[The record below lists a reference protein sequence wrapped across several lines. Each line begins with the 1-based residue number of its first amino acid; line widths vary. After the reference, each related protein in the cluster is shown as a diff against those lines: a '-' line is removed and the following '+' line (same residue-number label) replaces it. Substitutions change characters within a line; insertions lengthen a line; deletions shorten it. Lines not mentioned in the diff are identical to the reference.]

1 MAQKDQNRE
10 AAIAVIRQAGEK
22 CKSTFICRD
31 KIGDFTGGA
40 ISAGYIANL
49 DSIGEGPEGAFKA
62 GRRQC
67 YPVESLVNWLIS
79 RLEVTK

>member
-1 MAQKDQNRE
+1 MIQKNQNRD
-10 AAIAVIRQAGEK
+10 AA
-22 CKSTFICRD
+22 FICRG

-49 DSIGEGPEGAFKA
+49 DSIGKGPEGAFKA